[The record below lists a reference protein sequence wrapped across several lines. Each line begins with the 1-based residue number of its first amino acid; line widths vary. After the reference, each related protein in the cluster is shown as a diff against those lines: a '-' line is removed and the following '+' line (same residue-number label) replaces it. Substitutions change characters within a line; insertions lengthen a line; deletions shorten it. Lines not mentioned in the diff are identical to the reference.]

1 MKTTFI
7 CLANSKKYGERCIA
21 GIEVVNTQNAAL
33 SPILK
38 NDKPNWVRPIT
49 MEGHGQV
56 PAHLVSHI
64 ELLQV
69 VQIEVS
75 RHVPLGY
82 QSENILF
89 DPESL
94 CVLGKVK
101 LNEKYLDLLTDCQ
114 AKKLF
119 GNRAKA
125 VSAES
130 IGTIETSLVLI
141 KVERPEFYIRDD
153 NQLRACFR
161 FNYSE
166 YNLPVTDVNFM
177 IKYLQNPNIL
187 DHANHIYFTVSLGIE
202 FEGFHYKLVAGII
215 WL

>member
-21 GIEVVNTQNAAL
+21 GIEVINNQNFAL
-33 SPILK
+33 APLLK
-38 NDKPNWVRPIT
+38 NDKPKWVRPIT

-56 PAHLVSHI
+56 PGHLVSHI

-69 VQIEVS
+69 VQVEVL
-75 RHVPLGY
+75 RCVPLGY

-94 CVLGKVK
+94 CVLGKIK
-101 LNEKYLDLLTDCQ
+101 LNEKYLDLLIDAQTN
-114 AKKLF
+114 KLF

-125 VSAES
+125 VSAEN
-130 IGTIETSLVLI
+130 IGTVETSLVLI
-141 KVERPEFYIRDD
+141 KVERPEFYMRDD
-153 NQLRACFR
+153 NQLRAVFR
-161 FNYSE
+161 FNYSD

-202 FEGFHYKLVAGII
+202 FEGFHYKLVAGVV